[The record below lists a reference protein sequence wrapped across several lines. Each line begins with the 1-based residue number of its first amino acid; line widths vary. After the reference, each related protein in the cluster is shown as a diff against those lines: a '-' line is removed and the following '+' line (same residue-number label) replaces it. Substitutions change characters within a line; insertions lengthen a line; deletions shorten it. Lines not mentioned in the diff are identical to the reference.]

1 MRVNHG
7 HFLGRVGPGHLQ
19 PEHVLVDGDEE
30 VPRDAAPEK
39 RHHWHELELGPQIPE
54 QRAAPP
60 DLQPEFDK
68 RRGDGAGPTE
78 DDEGGHFGAVE
89 EPYTMYDDEVPTMP
103 NYEDIKHLGNRRPQ
117 KYQPSDFVEEAM
129 GMGYEPKGATGPNS
143 LAAAEQSGELKRQSR
158 GLATRDA
165 EARRRQGDFRNYPK
179 FDYGADI

>member
-1 MRVNHG
+1 MKAFETAWTFLKSEKIHKQSYHPAIHG
-7 HFLGRVGPGHLQ
+7 LMNRKRIADGFNVGI
-19 PEHVLVDGDEE
+19 DEQS
-30 VPRDAAPEK
+30 A
-39 RHHWHELELGPQIPE
+39 
-54 QRAAPP
+54 
-60 DLQPEFDK
+60 
-68 RRGDGAGPTE
+68 E
-78 DDEGGHFGAVE
+78 DYEGGHFGSVE

-117 KYQPSDFVEEAM
+117 KYKPSDFVDEAM
-129 GMGYEPKGATGPNS
+129 GMGYEPKGASGPSS